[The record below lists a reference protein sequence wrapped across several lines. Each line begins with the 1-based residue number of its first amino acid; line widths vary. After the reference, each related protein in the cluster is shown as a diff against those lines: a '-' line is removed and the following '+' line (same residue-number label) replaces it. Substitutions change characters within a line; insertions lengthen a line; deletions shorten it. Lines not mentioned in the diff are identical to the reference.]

1 MKIMPNHD
9 NPGLTRRNF
18 CGGLLS
24 LPIAARIDGP
34 RIGMDESGAESQAA
48 RRKQIYA
55 LHQQQLGPL
64 FDENGRWIGKS
75 TPPIGR
81 ERLWN
86 CLSLLT
92 NPATREKANAILT
105 RTFVERSTFPLFEL
119 FEWSASAQLLVKN
132 SNDLNQENKERL
144 QALVRE
150 ALQLKREIRFL
161 GYNDNFPAMGNVI
174 ATLGGE
180 QLDDQEEQRRGIE
193 GMHRLLKLLGR
204 RDFLSEY
211 TSSTYCPVTMLCYA
225 DIAQYSRN
233 EEARAMALEIERIVW
248 MDIAAHFHP
257 LTNILAGPHSR
268 AYAVD
273 SVGHMHQVQM
283 MLYITFG
290 DRLWM
295 NPRRFVFPPV
305 PGQVVHHDGDVP
317 FMQASTVFISSGT
330 YHPTGP
336 IEHLLFDKAMPY
348 SVSGTSEFGCAAE
361 SIWVRDIN
369 GGKPKKVDEVFEYPA
384 GDLVST
390 TYMTKDYAVGSTTA
404 PFLDGNQT
412 DTFFVNFRRAETPDS
427 LKDVST
433 IFARYT
439 VDEFGPGRPWTDPRN
454 PGVEVTT
461 SMLGEAGRVRTVQ
474 KKNTVLV
481 AYRSKSQFVGEY
493 RGLRLTIIVPTI
505 YHPIQR
511 VLFDGKVIQLP
522 FRSATPGVVALH
534 DDYFYCSFQPLVIT
548 DLGRSEAVRVEE
560 ANGFLSIHFVNYEG
574 SARSFTRR
582 QLLEISNGFV
592 AEAGGR
598 EDYGSFENFERAH
611 RDGEI
616 SDEVIS
622 AQRVVSYKRAG
633 VSLAL
638 SYSVA
643 FDGLKYASV
652 DDREIQGRFRR
663 TSPG

>member
-34 RIGMDESGAESQAA
+34 RMGTEERSGESQAA
-48 RRKQIYA
+48 RRRQIYA
-55 LHQQQLGPL
+55 LHQEHLGPL

-86 CLSLLT
+86 CLSLLSS
-92 NPATREKANAILT
+92 PSTRDKANAILT
-105 RTFVERSTFPLFEL
+105 RTFAERSTFPLFEI
-119 FEWSASAQLLVKN
+119 FEWSASTQLLVKN
-132 SNDLNQENKERL
+132 SNDLNQDNKERL
-144 QALVRE
+144 QSLVRE
-150 ALQLKREIRFL
+150 ALQLKREIRFM
-161 GYNDNFPAMGNVI
+161 GYNDNFPAMANVI

-180 QLDDQEEQRRGIE
+180 LLDDQEAQRRGIE
-193 GMHRLLKLLGR
+193 GMHRLLHLLAR

-283 MLYITFG
+283 VLYIAFG
-290 DRLWM
+290 DRVWM

-330 YHPTGP
+330 YHPTTA

-361 SIWVRDIN
+361 SIWIRDGN

-390 TYMTKDYAVGSTTA
+390 TYMTKDYAVGSATA

-412 DTFFVNFRRAETPDS
+412 DTFFVNFRRAETPNT
-427 LKDVST
+427 LEDVST
-433 IFARYT
+433 VFARYT
-439 VDEFGPGRPWTDPRN
+439 VDDFGPGKPWTDPRN

-474 KKNTVLV
+474 KKNTVVV

-505 YHPIQR
+505 YRPIR
-511 VLFDGKVIQLP
+511 WVLFDGKVVQLP
-522 FRSATPGVVALH
+522 FRSTVPGVVAFE
-534 DDYFYCSFQPLVIT
+534 DNYFYCAFQPLVIT
-548 DLGRSEAVRVEE
+548 DLGRSEAVRIEE
-560 ANGFLSIHFVNYEG
+560 AKGFLSIHFVNYEG
-574 SARSFTRR
+574 SGRSFTRQ

-592 AEAGGR
+592 AEVGGR
-598 EDYGSFENFERAH
+598 EDYGSFENFGRAY
-611 RDGEI
+611 RDREI
-616 SDEVIS
+616 TDEVIS
-622 AQRVVSYKRAG
+622 AQRVISYKRSG
-633 VSLAL
+633 VALGL
-638 SYSVA
+638 SYSLA
-643 FDGLKYASV
+643 SDGLKYASV
-652 DDREIQGRFRR
+652 EDRQIQGRFRR
-663 TSPG
+663 TLPG

>member
-1 MKIMPNHD
+1 MPNHD
-9 NPGLTRRNF
+9 NPALTRRGF

-34 RIGMDESGAESQAA
+34 RNRPDDWSAESQAG

-86 CLSLLT
+86 CLSLLSDSS
-92 NPATREKANAILT
+92 TREKANAILT
-105 RTFVERSTFPLFEL
+105 RTFVDRATFPLFEL
-119 FEWSASAQLLVKN
+119 FEWSAAAQLLVKN
-132 SNDLNQENKERL
+132 GNDLNQHNKELL

-150 ALQLKREIRFL
+150 SLQVKREIQFL

-180 QLDDQEEQRRGIE
+180 LADDQDAQRRGIE
-193 GMHRLLKLLGR
+193 GMHRLLQLLAR

-211 TSSTYCPVTMLCYA
+211 TSSTYSPVTMLCYA

-233 EEARAMALEIERIVW
+233 AEAREMALEIERIVW
-248 MDIAAHFHP
+248 MDVAAHFHP

-283 MLYITFG
+283 TLYIAYG
-290 DRLWM
+290 DRVWM
-295 NPRRFVFPPV
+295 NPRRFAFPPV

-330 YHPTGP
+330 YHPTGS
-336 IEHLLFDKAMPY
+336 IEHLVFDKTLPY

-369 GGKPKKVDEVFEYPA
+369 GGKPKKVDEVFEYPS

-390 TYMTKDYAVGSTTA
+390 TYMTKDYAVGSATA

-412 DTFFVNFRRAETPDS
+412 DAFFVNFRRAETPNS
-427 LKDVST
+427 LEDVST
-433 IFARYT
+433 VFTRYT
-439 VDEFGPGRPWTDPRN
+439 VDDFGPGKPWTDPRN
-454 PGVEVTT
+454 PGKEVTT
-461 SMLGEAGRVRTVQ
+461 SMLGESGRVRAVQ
-474 KKNTVLV
+474 KKNTVIV
-481 AYRSKSQFVGEY
+481 AYRSKSQFLGEY
-493 RGLRLTIIVPTI
+493 RGLRLTIIIPTI
-505 YHPIQR
+505 YRQIKR
-511 VLFDGKVIQLP
+511 VLFDGKVVQLP
-522 FRSATPGVVALH
+522 FRSPVPGVVALQ
-534 DDYFYCSFQPLVIT
+534 DDYFYCAFQPLLIT
-548 DLGRSEAVRVEE
+548 DLGRSEAVRIEQ
-560 ANGFLSIHFVNYEG
+560 ANGFLSIHLINYEG
-574 SARSFTRR
+574 SAKSFTRR
-582 QLLEISNGFV
+582 QLLEIRNGFV
-592 AEAGGR
+592 AEVGGR
-598 EDYGSFENFERAH
+598 EDYGSFESFEQTYRQ
-611 RDGEI
+611 GKI
-616 SDEVIS
+616 TDEVIA
-622 AQRVVSYKRAG
+622 AQRLISYKRPG
-633 VSLAL
+633 MSLAL
-638 SYSVA
+638 AYSLA
-643 FDGLKYASV
+643 FDGLKNALV
-652 DDREIQGRFRR
+652 NDRQIQGSFRL
-663 TSPG
+663 